1 MRLAP
6 VVAALAAVASLA
18 GCSLGSDDDEPATP
32 AAPPP
37 PAQAGPE
44 EPRGRL
50 SGQEYESLRTAVD
63 RAESADEIRDPER
76 AARALSRACAAV
88 REPRTGLVQAVRR
101 ECNRA
106 VDLVR
111 SWRDIERL
119 GPRCRRAAAQGDTAC
134 LTGSLT
140 EMGRAAHRLAEASQR
155 TRVQLE
161 RRAIGG
167 ACARALGTSR
177 AEIRELIAFERS
189 LRSARIAAEA
199 GDSAAFQRALARIL
213 EVGDAIAR
221 VDTSGLV
228 RRCRRG

>member
-1 MRLAP
+1 MRAAQ
-6 VVAALAAVASLA
+6 VAALAALALLA
-18 GCSLGSDDDEPATP
+18 GCSLGSDDEEPSTT

-37 PAQAGPE
+37 PAQGPE

-50 SGQEYESLRTAVD
+50 SGEEYGSLRTAVD
-63 RAESADEIRDPER
+63 RAERADEIGDPAR
-76 AARALSRACAAV
+76 AARALARACSAV

-119 GPRCRRAAAQGDTAC
+119 GPRCRGAAAPGVTAC
-134 LTGSLT
+134 LSGYLT
-140 EMGRAAHRLAEASQR
+140 DMGRAAHRLADASQR
-155 TRVQLE
+155 TRVELG
-161 RRAIGG
+161 RRRIGG
-167 ACARALGTSR
+167 ACAQALGTSR
-177 AEIRELIAFERS
+177 AEIRELITFERS

-199 GDSAAFQRALARIL
+199 GDGAAFQRALARIL
-213 EVGDAIAR
+213 EVGDRIAR